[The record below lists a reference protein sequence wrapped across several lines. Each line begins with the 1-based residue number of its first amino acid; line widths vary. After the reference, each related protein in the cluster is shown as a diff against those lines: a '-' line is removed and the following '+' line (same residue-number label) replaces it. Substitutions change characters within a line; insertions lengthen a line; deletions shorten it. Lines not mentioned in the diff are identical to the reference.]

1 MAQFIIFSTKYPRNH
16 PYLESHQ
23 GATFPL
29 TLAPPGASM
38 APLRFFRDSRKT
50 TRRST
55 AVKGSTSHP
64 NIFPPSLKFLTRG
77 HPRSGHQARSTKVT
91 SLQLLSSVRATF
103 QNRSIWNFLHFMTPP
118 GSTRCISGIFRF
130 RPLGSGHEVTSPIEK
145 AWGKAVLWYKSHKND
160 WKCSASSEK
169 CSWTTFHGF
178 QGPHLPSDFSEVIQ
192 GHQGSK
198 TVFWQ

>member
-1 MAQFIIFSTKYPRNH
+1 
-16 PYLESHQ
+16 
-23 GATFPL
+23 
-29 TLAPPGASM
+29 M

-103 QNRSIWNFLHFMTPP
+103 QSRSIWNFLHFMTPP

-145 AWGKAVLWYKSHKND
+145 AWEKLSYDIKVTKTIENAQLAQKSVLGPPFTDSRGHICPLTSPRSSKVTRGQKQYFDNNFWPDKARALN
-160 WKCSASSEK
+160 
-169 CSWTTFHGF
+169 
-178 QGPHLPSDFSEVIQ
+178 
-192 GHQGSK
+192 
-198 TVFWQ
+198 